1 MAGSKLSRD
10 KARDTR
16 AARPD
21 DIAERG
27 QVELALRA
35 SEAKYQALFE
45 SIDEGLCIIEVIF
58 DQQDKPVDYRFLEVN
73 PAFERQT
80 GLSGALGRT
89 VRDFVPQHEQHWFD
103 IYGRIALTGEPARF
117 EQRAARLNRW
127 YDVYAW
133 RYGRPQDR
141 RVAVLFNDISARKS
155 AEEALRASE
164 AQVAAELADSKLLQS
179 ISSELVHEKD
189 SNALYGKIVDA
200 AVAIMHADFASMQ
213 KFYPERGKAGE
224 LRLLAFRG
232 FNPRAAQ
239 FWEWVRADSDCTCGI
254 ALRTGKRVIEA
265 DVARSGIMAGSQDQ
279 AICLQTGIL
288 AVQSTPLFARD
299 GNLVGMISTHWR
311 APYHPSDRGLRLLD
325 ILARQAADLIER
337 RRDEEEIAQLAAIV
351 ETSDDAIISKDL
363 DGVITSWNRGAA
375 RLFGYTAREAI
386 GRPVTLLIPAERLDE
401 EPGIL
406 QRIRD
411 GLRIEHYE
419 TMRRR
424 KDGTLV
430 DVSLSVSP
438 ILDASGKIIGAS
450 KIARDITERKRAER
464 QAEEDARIREALY
477 RVSRML
483 AGELDVDRM
492 VQAVTDTSTQLCGAQ
507 FGAFFYNVKNAA
519 GESYLLYALSGAPRE
534 AFEKFGMPRN
544 TAVFE
549 PTFSGRE
556 VVRLDDVTQDPR
568 YGKSAPHHG
577 MPEGHLPVRSYLAA
591 PVKSRTGEVFGALF
605 FGHPQPGVFTE
616 RSEALVTGVAAQ
628 VAVAMDNARLVAQL
642 RESDR
647 NKDDFLAMLS
657 HELRNPLAPMR
668 HCVTLLQQADEG
680 EIRRHAGE
688 ILDRQVEHMT
698 RLVEDLLDISRISRG
713 DIDLRKNE
721 VDLAD
726 VVRIAV
732 ETSRPL
738 FEAAGHRL
746 DVNLPRSPVNVVADR
761 LRLAQVFSNLLTN
774 AAKYTPAGGRIGLE
788 LSKANGTVA
797 ISVRDNGIGI
807 AAGDLPRLFSMY
819 TQLEGGRRRS
829 PGGLGV
835 GLALAR
841 QLVELHGGTIEA
853 RSEGTGQ
860 GSEFTVRIPL
870 PDRRPG
876 AVN

>member
-1 MAGSKLSRD
+1 MSA
-10 KARDTR
+10 TFR
-16 AARPD
+16 AT
-21 DIAERG
+21 G
-27 QVELALRA
+27 QALRE
-35 SEAKYQALFE
+35 SEEQYRTLFE

-80 GLSGALGRT
+80 GLTGARGRT
-89 VRDFVPQHEQHWFD
+89 VREFVPKHEEHWFD
-103 IYGRIALTGEPARF
+103 IYGRISRTGEPARF
-117 EQRAARLNRW
+117 EQRAAQLNRW

-133 RYGRPQDR
+133 RHGRPQDR
-141 RVAVLFNDISARKS
+141 QVAVLFNDVTARKN
-155 AEEALRASE
+155 AEEALRRSE
-164 AQVAAELADSKLLQS
+164 QELSDFFDNATMAMHWVGSDGIILRANQAELDMLGYGRDEYVGRHITEFHVDRPVIDDILTCLTRGEPVRERPARLRCRDGSIRDVLIDSS
-179 ISSELVHEKD
+179 ARFENGRFIHTRCFTRDVT
-189 SNALYGKIVDA
+189 
-200 AVAIMHADFASMQ
+200 
-213 KFYPERGKAGE
+213 ER
-224 LRLLAFRG
+224 
-232 FNPRAAQ
+232 
-239 FWEWVRADSDCTCGI
+239 
-254 ALRTGKRVIEA
+254 KRV
-265 DVARSGIMAGSQDQ
+265 DQD
-279 AICLQTGIL
+279 LGK
-288 AVQSTPLFARD
+288 
-299 GNLVGMISTHWR
+299 
-311 APYHPSDRGLRLLD
+311 
-325 ILARQAADLIER
+325 
-337 RRDEEEIAQLAAIV
+337 LAAIV
-351 ETSDDAIISKDL
+351 ETSDDAIIGKDL
-363 DGVITSWNRGAA
+363 NGVITSWNLGAE
-375 RLFGYTAREAI
+375 RMFGYTAQEVI
-386 GRPVTLLIPAERLDE
+386 GRPVTILIPPDRIDE
-401 EPGIL
+401 EPTIL
-406 QRIRD
+406 RRIRE

-419 TMRRR
+419 TERRR
-424 KDGTLV
+424 KDGALIHI
-430 DVSLSVSP
+430 SLGVSP
-438 ILDASGKIIGAS
+438 ILDGTGKIIGAS
-450 KIARDITERKRAER
+450 KIARDITERKRAEAR
-464 QAEEDARIREALY
+464 AQEDARTREALY
-477 RVSRML
+477 VVSRTL
-483 AGELDVDRM
+483 AGELDMDRM
-492 VQAVTDTSTQLCGAQ
+492 VQAVTDTATEFSGAQ

-556 VVRLDDVTQDPR
+556 VVRLDDVTKDPR
-568 YGKSAPHHG
+568 YGKNAPYYG
-577 MPEGHLPVRSYLAA
+577 MPKGHLPVRSYLAA
-591 PVKSRTGEVFGALF
+591 PITSRTGEVFGALF
-605 FGHPQPGVFTE
+605 FGHEQPGVFTE
-616 RSEALVTGVAAQ
+616 RAEKLVTGIAAQ
-628 VAVAMDNARLVAQL
+628 AAVAMDNARLVAQL

-761 LRLAQVFSNLLTN
+761 LRLAQVFSNLLNN

-807 AAGDLPRLFSMY
+807 AAGDMPRLFSMY
-819 TQLEGGRRRS
+819 TQLEGGRRRA

-853 RSEGTGQ
+853 RSEGAGH

-870 PDRRPG
+870 PAHRPG
-876 AVN
+876 AVS